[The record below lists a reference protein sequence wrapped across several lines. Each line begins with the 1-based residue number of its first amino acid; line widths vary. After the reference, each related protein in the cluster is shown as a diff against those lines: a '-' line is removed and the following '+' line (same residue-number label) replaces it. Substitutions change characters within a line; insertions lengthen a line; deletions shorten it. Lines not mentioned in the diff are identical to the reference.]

1 MPGKTTAYVHDSSKR
16 CSSTLGRR
24 KHLWCLDT
32 LDALVVLLSWGS
44 SISRYTQSI
53 IIAKT
58 INKPNQHCEVH
69 SPNTHDHAFR
79 PCVRRAKAR
88 SGVCVSACGP
98 RCSRGL
104 QMPRDREPSLTT
116 VGQGAGGTGLLSWD
130 NSTKTSSPNKHLS
143 IPLHQFSSIDLVT
156 PPSTCLPTTATKSSS
171 SRTRFW
177 TSRAKGEILLPVPE
191 KRKNRRELTGDLV
204 ILRDEA
210 LLNQYGLKANDAI
223 LAEKNHLT
231 LYDELIKN
239 RNAKLLAGGA
249 AQNSARGAQVC
260 RS

>member
-1 MPGKTTAYVHDSSKR
+1 
-16 CSSTLGRR
+16 
-24 KHLWCLDT
+24 
-32 LDALVVLLSWGS
+32 
-44 SISRYTQSI
+44 
-53 IIAKT
+53 
-58 INKPNQHCEVH
+58 
-69 SPNTHDHAFR
+69 
-79 PCVRRAKAR
+79 
-88 SGVCVSACGP
+88 
-98 RCSRGL
+98 
-104 QMPRDREPSLTT
+104 MPRDREPSLTT
-116 VGQGAGGTGLLSWD
+116 VGEGAGGTGTTELD
-130 NSTKTSSPNKHLS
+130 NSTKTSLS
-143 IPLHQFSSIDLVT
+143 TNTFPFHFQFSSIDLVT
-156 PPSTCLPTTATKSSS
+156 TPSTCLPTTATKSCS

-191 KRKNRRELTGDLV
+191 KRKREKRELTGDLV